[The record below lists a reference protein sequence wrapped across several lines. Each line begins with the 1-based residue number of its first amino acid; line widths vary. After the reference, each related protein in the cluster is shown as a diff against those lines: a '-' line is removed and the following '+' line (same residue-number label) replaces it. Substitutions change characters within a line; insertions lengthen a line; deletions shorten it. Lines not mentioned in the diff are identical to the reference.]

1 MKAALVL
8 PALVLVAGAALWL
21 AVRNNGPAVLDAL
34 DRVTGGARGV
44 ELVAKARY
52 GTHPA
57 QKLRIYRPDGYD
69 DSQPLPVLLFVH
81 GGSWSWGD
89 PDDYNFVARAFAPA
103 GFVVVLAGYRL
114 GEDGRYPAMLED
126 TAAAIVETARLA
138 PQFGGDSARIVLA
151 GHSAGAYD
159 VVQVALEERW
169 LAASGLQPAG
179 VIGLSGPYDFYPF
192 DKPSSEAAFGSVG
205 AGAESQP
212 INHARADAPPMLL
225 IHGEDDALVK
235 PRNSRALA
243 AALDDAGAPVET
255 KFYPGFDHNA
265 PLISLASPWRRSRD
279 VDDAMI
285 AFARRVTT
293 VSVPVQQATD

>member
-1 MKAALVL
+1 MKAAIVL
-8 PALVLVAGAALWL
+8 LALVLVAGAGLWL
-21 AVRNNGPAVLDAL
+21 AVRNNGPAVLDTL

-138 PQFGGDSARIVLA
+138 PEFGGDSARIVLA

-169 LAASGLQPAG
+169 LAASG
-179 VIGLSGPYDFYPF
+179 
-192 DKPSSEAAFGSVG
+192 
-205 AGAESQP
+205 
-212 INHARADAPPMLL
+212 
-225 IHGEDDALVK
+225 
-235 PRNSRALA
+235 
-243 AALDDAGAPVET
+243 
-255 KFYPGFDHNA
+255 
-265 PLISLASPWRRSRD
+265 
-279 VDDAMI
+279 
-285 AFARRVTT
+285 
-293 VSVPVQQATD
+293 

>member
-1 MKAALVL
+1 M
-8 PALVLVAGAALWL
+8 
-21 AVRNNGPAVLDAL
+21 
-34 DRVTGGARGV
+34 
-44 ELVAKARY
+44 
-52 GTHPA
+52 
-57 QKLRIYRPDGYD
+57 
-69 DSQPLPVLLFVH
+69 
-81 GGSWSWGD
+81 
-89 PDDYNFVARAFAPA
+89 
-103 GFVVVLAGYRL
+103 
-114 GEDGRYPAMLED
+114 
-126 TAAAIVETARLA
+126 
-138 PQFGGDSARIVLA
+138 LA

-243 AALDDAGAPVET
+243 AALGDAGAPVET

>member
-1 MKAALVL
+1 M
-8 PALVLVAGAALWL
+8 
-21 AVRNNGPAVLDAL
+21 
-34 DRVTGGARGV
+34 
-44 ELVAKARY
+44 
-52 GTHPA
+52 
-57 QKLRIYRPDGYD
+57 RP
-69 DSQPLPVLLFVH
+69 QPLPVFVFVH

-138 PQFGGDSARIVLA
+138 PQFGGDSARIVIA

-205 AGAESQP
+205 AGRREPADQP
-212 INHARADAPPMLL
+212 CARQCAADAAGPWRTRRAGETAQFARA
-225 IHGEDDALVK
+225 GGSFGR
-235 PRNSRALA
+235 PRL
-243 AALDDAGAPVET
+243 GAPVET

-285 AFARRVTT
+285 AFAH
-293 VSVPVQQATD
+293 AG